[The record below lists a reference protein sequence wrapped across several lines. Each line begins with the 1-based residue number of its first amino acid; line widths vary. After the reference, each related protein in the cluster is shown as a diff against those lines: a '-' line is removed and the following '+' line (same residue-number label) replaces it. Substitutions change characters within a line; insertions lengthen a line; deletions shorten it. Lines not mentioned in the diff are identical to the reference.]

1 MTCKQVPELPYADL
15 LHTTCRCSNLSTQV
29 SLLSTLPATCFKGVM
44 NKAQLDPSSKSWVGQ
59 LILSA
64 ARLTVWLSLS
74 SGVILS
80 NKWLLHPMRFPFP
93 VSLTCW
99 HMAVSAV
106 VGAIAVRS
114 GIVAK
119 QQLSW
124 KTWAKICLPVGA
136 LSAASLF
143 FGNMSFMY
151 LTVSFMQMLK
161 ANMPVIIFTVGCL
174 FATEVFTFAS
184 FGIMV
189 VIAAGV
195 AMASY
200 GELNFSLLGVL
211 CMFSAMSCEAVR
223 LTLVQT
229 LLQRQDLQLNPLSTL
244 YYIMPIST
252 ACLLPIA
259 FAAEV
264 QGLWDCTWLTYHSIP
279 VLLINAGGA
288 VALNLSIY
296 IVVGTMSALTMK
308 LAAIVKDIGLVAVSC
323 ALFGDSLTFPGILGY
338 STALIGVCGYNYRKM
353 SLQGPPPISKLNL
366 KQETGESD
374 QLLPVKN
381 TESDW
386 QIPAASRPVA

>member
-1 MTCKQVPELPYADL
+1 
-15 LHTTCRCSNLSTQV
+15 
-29 SLLSTLPATCFKGVM
+29 M
-44 NKAQLDPSSKSWVGQ
+44 NKTQLEPSPTSWVGQ

-80 NKWLLHPMRFPFP
+80 NKWLLHPMRLPFP

-106 VGAIAVRS
+106 VGAVAVRS
-114 GIVAK
+114 GMVAK
-119 QQLSW
+119 QQLDW
-124 KTWAKICLPVGA
+124 KNWAKICLPVGA

-200 GELNFSLLGVL
+200 GELNFSVPGML

-229 LLQRQDLQLNPLSTL
+229 LLQRQDLQLNPLTTL

-259 FAAEV
+259 FIAEA
-264 QGLWDCTWLTYHSIP
+264 QGLQSCAWFTYHSIP
-279 VLLINAGGA
+279 FLLVNAGGA

-308 LAAIVKDIGLVAVSC
+308 LAAIVKDIGLVAISC
-323 ALFGDSLTFPGILGY
+323 ALFGDNLTFPGIFGY
-338 STALIGVCGYNYRKM
+338 SIALIGVCGYNYRKM
-353 SLQGPPPISKLNL
+353 YLQEPPPISKLNL
-366 KQETGESD
+366 KQGTVESD
-374 QLLPVKN
+374 QLLPAEN
-381 TESDW
+381 IESGW
-386 QIPAASRPVA
+386 QIPSASRSSS

>member
-1 MTCKQVPELPYADL
+1 
-15 LHTTCRCSNLSTQV
+15 
-29 SLLSTLPATCFKGVM
+29 M
-44 NKAQLDPSSKSWVGQ
+44 NKAQLDITSKSWFGQ
-59 LILSA
+59 LIVSA
-64 ARLTVWLSLS
+64 ARLIVWLSLS

-80 NKWLLHPMRFPFP
+80 NKWLLHPTRFPFP

-106 VGAIAVRS
+106 VGAVAVRS
-114 GIVAK
+114 GMVAK

-184 FGIMV
+184 FGIMA

-200 GELNFSLLGVL
+200 GELNFSLLGML

-259 FAAEV
+259 YAAEA
-264 QGLWDCTWLTYHSIP
+264 QRLWDCTWLTYHSIP
-279 VLLINAGGA
+279 VLLSNAGGA

-296 IVVGTMSALTMK
+296 IVIGTMSALTMK
-308 LAAIVKDIGLVAVSC
+308 LAAIVKDIGLVAISC

-338 STALIGVCGYNYRKM
+338 SIALAGVCGYNYHKM
-353 SLQGPPPISKLNL
+353 YLQQPPAISKLNV

-374 QLLPVKN
+374 QLLPV
-381 TESDW
+381 TPAESEW
-386 QIPAASRPVA
+386 QIPAASRPAPA

>member
-1 MTCKQVPELPYADL
+1 M
-15 LHTTCRCSNLSTQV
+15 
-29 SLLSTLPATCFKGVM
+29 LLSKGHTE
-44 NKAQLDPSSKSWVGQ
+44 QTRKSWFSQ
-59 LILSA
+59 LLLSA

-106 VGAIAVRS
+106 VGAVAVRS
-114 GIVAK
+114 GVVAR

-136 LSAASLF
+136 LSAAALF

-174 FATEVFTFAS
+174 FATETFTLAS
-184 FGIMV
+184 FSIMV

-195 AMASY
+195 AMATY
-200 GELNFSLLGVL
+200 GELNFSLLGLL

-244 YYIMPIST
+244 YYIMPISV

-259 FAAEV
+259 FVTESR
-264 QGLWDCTWLTYHSIP
+264 GLQECRWLTLQALP
-279 VLLINAGGA
+279 TLLANAAGA

-308 LAAIVKDIGLVAVSC
+308 LAAIVKDIGLVAISC
-323 ALFGDSLTFPGILGY
+323 ALFGDTLTFPGVFGY
-338 STALIGVCGYNYRKM
+338 SIALIGVCVYNYRKIYA
-353 SLQGPPPISKLNL
+353 QDVPPVSSKLNM
-366 KQETGESD
+366 KQAPGESEA
-374 QLLPVKN
+374 LLPAKSAEGN
-381 TESDW
+381 W
-386 QIPAASRPVA
+386 QIAAVGRSAS

>member
-1 MTCKQVPELPYADL
+1 MD
-15 LHTTCRCSNLSTQV
+15 
-29 SLLSTLPATCFKGVM
+29 
-44 NKAQLDPSSKSWVGQ
+44 KAQLDVNCKSLFGQ
-59 LILSA
+59 LVLSA

-74 SGVILS
+74 SSVILS

-114 GIVAK
+114 GMIAK

-161 ANMPVIIFTVGCL
+161 ANMPVIVFIVGCL

-211 CMFSAMSCEAVR
+211 FMFSAMSCEAVR

-259 FAAEV
+259 FVAEA
-264 QGLWDCTWLTYHSIP
+264 QGLWDCTWLTYHSMP
-279 VLLINAGGA
+279 VLLVNAGGA
-288 VALNLSIY
+288 VALNLAIY

-308 LAAIVKDIGLVAVSC
+308 LAAIVKDIGLVAISC
-323 ALFGDSLTFPGILGY
+323 ALFGDILTLPGIFGY

-353 SLQGPPPISKLNL
+353 HLQEPPPVSKLNL

-374 QLLPVKN
+374 QLLPIRN
-381 TESDW
+381 TESGW
-386 QIPAASRPVA
+386 QIPAVSRPAA

>member
-1 MTCKQVPELPYADL
+1 MNKGRTEQLKKPWF
-15 LHTTCRCSNLSTQV
+15 TQL
-29 SLLSTLPATCFKGVM
+29 LLST
-44 NKAQLDPSSKSWVGQ
+44 
-59 LILSA
+59 
-64 ARLTVWLSLS
+64 ARLIVWLSLS

-106 VGAIAVRS
+106 VGAVAVRS
-114 GIVAK
+114 GMVAK

-136 LSAASLF
+136 LSAAALF

-161 ANMPVIIFTVGCL
+161 ANMPVIIFIVGCL
-174 FATEVFTFAS
+174 FATEVFTLAS
-184 FGIMV
+184 FSIMV

-211 CMFSAMSCEAVR
+211 CMFSAMACEAVR

-244 YYIMPIST
+244 YYIMPISV

-259 FAAEV
+259 FVTEAR
-264 QGLWDCTWLTYHSIP
+264 GLSECRWLTYHALPS
-279 VLLINAGGA
+279 LLANAGGA

-323 ALFGDSLTFPGILGY
+323 ALFGDTLTFPGVFGY
-338 STALIGVCGYNYRKM
+338 SIALIGVCVYNYRKIHM
-353 SLQGPPPISKLNL
+353 QELPPVNTKLNL
-366 KQETGESD
+366 KQGPAESES
-374 QLLPVKN
+374 LLPAKSSEGN
-381 TESDW
+381 W
-386 QIPAASRPVA
+386 QIAAVGKSVS

>member
-1 MTCKQVPELPYADL
+1 
-15 LHTTCRCSNLSTQV
+15 
-29 SLLSTLPATCFKGVM
+29 M
-44 NKAQLDPSSKSWVGQ
+44 NKVQLDLSSKSWVSQ
-59 LILSA
+59 LTLSA

-114 GIVAK
+114 GMVAK

-124 KTWAKICLPVGA
+124 KTWAKICLPVGV

-161 ANMPVIIFTVGCL
+161 ANMPVILFTVGCL
-174 FATEVFTFAS
+174 FATEIFTFAS
-184 FGIMV
+184 FSIML

-195 AMASY
+195 ATASY

-259 FAAEV
+259 FATEA
-264 QGLWDCTWLTYHSIP
+264 QRLWDCAWLTYHSIS

-308 LAAIVKDIGLVAVSC
+308 LAAIVKDIGLVAISC
-323 ALFGDSLTFPGILGY
+323 AVFGDSLTFPGILGY
-338 STALIGVCGYNYRKM
+338 SIALIGVCGYNYRKM
-353 SLQGPPPISKLNL
+353 YLQEPPPVSKLNL

-374 QLLPVKN
+374 QLLAVKN
-381 TESDW
+381 TKSDW
-386 QIPAASRPVA
+386 KISAASRPAS

>member
-1 MTCKQVPELPYADL
+1 MNKGHIYTSQKSWFAQLA
-15 LHTTCRCSNLSTQV
+15 LSTV
-29 SLLSTLPATCFKGVM
+29 
-44 NKAQLDPSSKSWVGQ
+44 
-59 LILSA
+59 
-64 ARLTVWLSLS
+64 RLVVWLSLS

-99 HMAVSAV
+99 HMAVSAM

-114 GIVAK
+114 GMVAK

-136 LSAASLF
+136 LSAAALF
-143 FGNMSFMY
+143 FGNMSFMF

-161 ANMPVIIFTVGCL
+161 ANMPVIIFIVGCL
-174 FATEVFTFAS
+174 FATEVFTLTS

-211 CMFSAMSCEAVR
+211 CMFGAMSCEAVR

-244 YYIMPIST
+244 YYIMPISM

-259 FAAEV
+259 YTTEAR
-264 QGLWDCTWLTYHSIP
+264 GLQDCKWLTYAALP
-279 VLLINAGGA
+279 TLLANAAGA

-323 ALFGDSLTFPGILGY
+323 ALFGDTLTFAGVFGY
-338 STALIGVCGYNYRKM
+338 SIALLGVCVYNYRKIY
-353 SLQGPPPISKLNL
+353 LQEVPPVENKLSSK
-366 KQETGESD
+366 QGSSPSD
-374 QLLPVKN
+374 SLLPAKSA
-381 TESDW
+381 EGDW
-386 QIPAASRPVA
+386 QIAAVGRSAS

>member
-1 MTCKQVPELPYADL
+1 
-15 LHTTCRCSNLSTQV
+15 
-29 SLLSTLPATCFKGVM
+29 M
-44 NKAQLDPSSKSWVGQ
+44 NKGHLDASAKPSQKSRFTQLV
-59 LILSA
+59 LSV

-80 NKWLLHPMRFPFP
+80 NKWLLHPKRFPFP

-106 VGAIAVRS
+106 VGAAAVRS
-114 GIVAK
+114 GIAAK

-136 LSAASLF
+136 LSAAALF

-161 ANMPVIIFTVGCL
+161 ANMPVIIFIVGCM
-174 FATEVFTFAS
+174 FATEVFTLAS
-184 FGIMV
+184 FSIMV

-200 GELNFSLLGVL
+200 GELNFSLIGLL
-211 CMFSAMSCEAVR
+211 CMFGAMSCEAVR

-229 LLQRQDLQLNPLSTL
+229 LLQGQDLQLNPLSTL
-244 YYIMPIST
+244 YYIMPISV

-259 FAAEV
+259 IATEAR
-264 QGLWDCTWLTYHSIP
+264 GLQECQWLTYQALP
-279 VLLINAGGA
+279 TLLANAGGA

-308 LAAIVKDIGLVAVSC
+308 LAAIVKDIGLVAVSY
-323 ALFGDSLTFPGILGY
+323 ALFGDTLTFPGVVGY
-338 STALIGVCGYNYRKM
+338 SIALLGVFVYNCRKIYM
-353 SLQGPPPISKLNL
+353 QEVPPVSSKMNMKQGSDESEPLVSAKSGDSSWKIAAVGKL
-366 KQETGESD
+366 
-374 QLLPVKN
+374 
-381 TESDW
+381 
-386 QIPAASRPVA
+386 AS

>member
-1 MTCKQVPELPYADL
+1 
-15 LHTTCRCSNLSTQV
+15 
-29 SLLSTLPATCFKGVM
+29 M
-44 NKAQLDPSSKSWVGQ
+44 NKPRLDASTRSWLAQLF
-59 LILSA
+59 LSA
-64 ARLTVWLSLS
+64 ARLVVWLSLS
-74 SGVILS
+74 SAVILS

-106 VGAIAVRS
+106 VGAVAVRS
-114 GIVAK
+114 GMVPK

-161 ANMPVIIFTVGCL
+161 ANMPVIIFIVGCI
-174 FATEVFTFAS
+174 FATEVFTLAS
-184 FGIMV
+184 FSIMV
-189 VIAAGV
+189 LIAAGV

-200 GELNFSLLGVL
+200 GELNFSLLGTI

-252 ACLLPIA
+252 ACLLPIVLVSEA
-259 FAAEV
+259 
-264 QGLWDCTWLTYHSIP
+264 QGLQNCAWLTYHSIP
-279 VLLINAGGA
+279 ILLANAAGA

-308 LAAIVKDIGLVAVSC
+308 LAAIVKDIALVAVSC
-323 ALFGDSLTFPGILGY
+323 AVFGDTLTFAGIFGY
-338 STALIGVCGYNYRKM
+338 SIALTGVCLYNYRKIC
-353 SLQGPPPISKLNL
+353 LQEVPPISKLNM
-366 KQETGESD
+366 KEQPGTSD
-374 QLLPVKN
+374 RLLPAKSS
-381 TESDW
+381 EADW
-386 QIPAASRPVA
+386 QIPAVSKPLTA